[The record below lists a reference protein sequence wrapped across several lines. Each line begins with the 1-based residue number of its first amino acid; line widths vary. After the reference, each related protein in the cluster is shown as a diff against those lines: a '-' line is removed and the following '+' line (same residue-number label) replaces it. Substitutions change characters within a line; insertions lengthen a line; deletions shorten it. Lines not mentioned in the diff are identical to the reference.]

1 MKKPIPPARIAIH
14 VAISLRFGIYYQE
27 IRLNNNDSRLEY
39 MSKLGIIGRG
49 FMFVVVGL
57 VTIIVGSFLLR
68 GNMHMWD
75 KVDPD
80 ESKDKK

>member
-1 MKKPIPPARIAIH
+1 
-14 VAISLRFGIYYQE
+14 
-27 IRLNNNDSRLEY
+27 

-49 FMFVVVGL
+49 FMFVIVGL

-75 KVDPD
+75 KVK
-80 ESKDKK
+80 KDKSENDNE

>member
-1 MKKPIPPARIAIH
+1 
-14 VAISLRFGIYYQE
+14 
-27 IRLNNNDSRLEY
+27 

-75 KVDPD
+75 KTKP
-80 ESKDKK
+80 KKPKEKE

>member
-1 MKKPIPPARIAIH
+1 
-14 VAISLRFGIYYQE
+14 
-27 IRLNNNDSRLEY
+27 
-39 MSKLGIIGRG
+39 MSKLGILGRG
-49 FMFVVVGL
+49 IMFVIVGL

-75 KVDPD
+75 KTKPD

>member
-1 MKKPIPPARIAIH
+1 
-14 VAISLRFGIYYQE
+14 
-27 IRLNNNDSRLEY
+27 
-39 MSKLGIIGRG
+39 MSKLGVIGRG
-49 FMFVVVGL
+49 FMFIVVGL

-75 KVDPD
+75 TTKPD

>member
-1 MKKPIPPARIAIH
+1 
-14 VAISLRFGIYYQE
+14 
-27 IRLNNNDSRLEY
+27 

-49 FMFVVVGL
+49 FMFVIVGI

-75 KVDPD
+75 KVKKD
-80 ESKDKK
+80 ELKEDKK

>member
-1 MKKPIPPARIAIH
+1 
-14 VAISLRFGIYYQE
+14 
-27 IRLNNNDSRLEY
+27 

-49 FMFVVVGL
+49 FMFVIVGI

-75 KVDPD
+75 KVKKD
-80 ESKDKK
+80 ELKEDKE

>member
-1 MKKPIPPARIAIH
+1 
-14 VAISLRFGIYYQE
+14 
-27 IRLNNNDSRLEY
+27 

-75 KVDPD
+75 KVKK
-80 ESKDKK
+80 EKSNEGKD

>member
-1 MKKPIPPARIAIH
+1 
-14 VAISLRFGIYYQE
+14 
-27 IRLNNNDSRLEY
+27 

-49 FMFVVVGL
+49 LMFVVVGL

-75 KVDPD
+75 KVKKDGTK
-80 ESKDKK
+80 KDKK

>member
-1 MKKPIPPARIAIH
+1 
-14 VAISLRFGIYYQE
+14 
-27 IRLNNNDSRLEY
+27 
-39 MSKLGIIGRG
+39 MSKLGVIGRG

-68 GNMHMWD
+68 GNMHMWH

-80 ESKDKK
+80 KSKDKK

>member
-1 MKKPIPPARIAIH
+1 
-14 VAISLRFGIYYQE
+14 
-27 IRLNNNDSRLEY
+27 

-75 KVDPD
+75 KTKSD

>member
-1 MKKPIPPARIAIH
+1 
-14 VAISLRFGIYYQE
+14 
-27 IRLNNNDSRLEY
+27 
-39 MSKLGIIGRG
+39 MSKLGVIGRG
-49 FMFVVVGL
+49 FMFIVVGL

-75 KVDPD
+75 KTKRD

>member
-1 MKKPIPPARIAIH
+1 
-14 VAISLRFGIYYQE
+14 
-27 IRLNNNDSRLEY
+27 

-49 FMFVVVGL
+49 FMFVIVGF

-75 KVDPD
+75 KVKKD
-80 ESKDKK
+80 ESKKDKKQRVRRDSNPRPNAPQALALSMLSYEPINLL

>member
-1 MKKPIPPARIAIH
+1 
-14 VAISLRFGIYYQE
+14 
-27 IRLNNNDSRLEY
+27 
-39 MSKLGIIGRG
+39 MSKLGVIGRG
-49 FMFVVVGL
+49 FMFIVVGL

-75 KVDPD
+75 KTKTD